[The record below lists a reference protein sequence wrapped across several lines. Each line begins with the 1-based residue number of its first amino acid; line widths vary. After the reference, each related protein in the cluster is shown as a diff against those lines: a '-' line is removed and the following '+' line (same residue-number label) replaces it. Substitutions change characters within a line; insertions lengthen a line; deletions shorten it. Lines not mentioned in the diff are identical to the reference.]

1 MQCQACCTYLWSQ
14 QPSRACWKSTTGSW
28 NPLGLQ
34 GGSAFTTLKRIV
46 CHLGKPHSPLVVH
59 HPDVS
64 ANKIKRMWSKT
75 DQEPVA
81 LVTVSG
87 ADPPVPCS
95 SCLILGVR
103 WAVLLAHLAKG
114 IVSLSASSRV
124 ATSVYCTSSCQR
136 GFRQDSAKENA
147 EHVLRSC
154 WNIFKYSLEKIT
166 LAPTMFVNPVW
177 AWRKFLRFGEW
188 WPKGREFLF
197 HPLRAWPLIR
207 APEHAGALGSLSCF
221 ASAS

>member
-1 MQCQACCTYLWSQ
+1 M
-14 QPSRACWKSTTGSW
+14 
-28 NPLGLQ
+28 
-34 GGSAFTTLKRIV
+34 
-46 CHLGKPHSPLVVH
+46 SP
-59 HPDVS
+59 S

-87 ADPPVPCS
+87 ADPSVPCS

-114 IVSLSASSRV
+114 LVSLSVSSRV

-177 AWRKFLRFGEW
+177 AWREFLRFGEW
-188 WPKGREFLF
+188 WPRGREFFF
-197 HPLRAWPLIR
+197 HLLRAWPLIR
-207 APEHAGALGSLSCF
+207 APEHAGALGSLSYF